1 MSKMTLT
8 IKQVAENTKEI
19 FMSDSMLKT
28 LLDFERVIDE
38 LNVYIFPNWKLGEL
52 VEGPKYEKYFVTC
65 TFMWPYRSMPDPT
78 GGERLLQYGCTVK
91 YQKSQLWVP
100 VKIKTPDDFKPGTK
114 VARMARTAIWLVSI
128 TMPKELM
135 QEIHVGSVE
144 VGQQKL
150 DLEDIE
156 NAYEMGLDDD
166 QYKTADKQEETQ
178 DDREQDSQTI

>member
-1 MSKMTLT
+1 MNKMTLT
-8 IKQVAENTKEI
+8 IKQIAENTKDI

-38 LNVYIFPNWKLGEL
+38 LNVYVFANWKSGEL

-65 TFMWPYRSMPDPT
+65 TFMWAKKNMPDPT
-78 GGERLLQYGCTVK
+78 GGERLLQYGCQVK
-91 YQKSQLWVP
+91 YKKSNLWAP

-114 VARMARTAIWLVSI
+114 VARMASSPIWLVTV
-128 TMPKELM
+128 TMPKSLM

-144 VGQQKL
+144 VGNETL

-166 QYKTADKQEETQ
+166 QYKTAEKQEQ
-178 DDREQDSQTI
+178 NQSDRQQ

>member
-8 IKQVAENTKEI
+8 IKHIAENTKEI

-38 LNVYIFPNWKLGEL
+38 LNVYIFPNWNKGEL

-65 TFMWPYRSMPDPT
+65 KFMWPKRAMPDPT
-78 GGERLLQYGCTVK
+78 GGERLLQYGCSVTYEK
-91 YQKSQLWVP
+91 TKLWTP

-114 VARMARTAIWLVSI
+114 VAKMASSPVWLVSI
-128 TMPKELM
+128 TMPKHLM

-144 VGQQKL
+144 VGREKL
-150 DLEDIE
+150 DIEDIE
-156 NAYEMGLDDD
+156 DAYEMGLDDD
-166 QYKTADKQEETQ
+166 QYKTAD
-178 DDREQDSQTI
+178 EQDENQSERKQDAEAV